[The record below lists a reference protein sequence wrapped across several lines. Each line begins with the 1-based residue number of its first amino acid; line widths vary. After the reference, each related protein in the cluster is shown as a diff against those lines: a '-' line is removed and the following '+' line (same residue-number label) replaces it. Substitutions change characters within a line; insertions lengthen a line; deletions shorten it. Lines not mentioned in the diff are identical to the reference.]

1 MRLNEFYNP
10 EFDEF
15 QKQHQDD
22 TRKSKMT
29 LETLGK
35 LRKVREVQRAEELE
49 HAKFQKVMYATPV
62 DNNNA
67 FQINTLEKQLKNIK
81 NTQKTPF
88 YT

>member
-15 QKQHQDD
+15 QKRHQDD

-29 LETLGK
+29 LETLAK

-49 HAKFQKVMYATPV
+49 HAKFQKVMYSTPV
-62 DNNNA
+62 ENNTT
-67 FQINTLEKQLKNIK
+67 F
-81 NTQKTPF
+81 
-88 YT
+88 